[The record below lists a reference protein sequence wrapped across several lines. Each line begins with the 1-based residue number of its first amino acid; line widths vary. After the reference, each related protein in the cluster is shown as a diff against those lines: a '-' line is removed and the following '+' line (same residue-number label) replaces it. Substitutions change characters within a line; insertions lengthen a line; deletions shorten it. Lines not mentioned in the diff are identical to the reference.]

1 LHTGYKEHIMNDKE
15 DLPELHYIVPM
26 QNLPS
31 IMSVG
36 LLSNRRSKAVDA
48 VSIALEGV
56 QDRRAAKRVPGG
68 RPLHEYVNLYI
79 NARNPMLF
87 RRINMHKTICVLS
100 VSPAV
105 LDLPGVVVTDQ
116 NAASNYVRF
125 AGGAN
130 ALAIVDHSLTF
141 AEFWTHPENPIQ
153 EWRHKSAMCAE
164 VLVPDA
170 VPPRFVTGAHVSGRA
185 AARNFDALGLG
196 LGRTIN
202 RALFFHRG

>member
-1 LHTGYKEHIMNDKE
+1 MQRD
-15 DLPELHYIVPM
+15 DLQELHYIAPM
-26 QNLPS
+26 QNLLS
-31 IMSVG
+31 IMNLG

-48 VSIALEGV
+48 ISIALESV
-56 QDRRAAKRVPGG
+56 QDRRAVKRVPGG

-79 NARNPMLF
+79 NAQNPMLF
-87 RRINMHKTICVLS
+87 RRINMHGTICVLS

-130 ALAIVDHSLTF
+130 GLAIVDGALTF
-141 AEFWTHPENPIQ
+141 AEFWTHPEDAIQ

-164 VLVPDA
+164 VLVPDV
-170 VPPRFVTGAHVSGRA
+170 VPPRFVTGAYVSGPA
-185 AARNFDALGLG
+185 AARNFGAIGLALGSC
-196 LGRTIN
+196 IN
-202 RALFFHRG
+202 RALFFNRG